1 MCRRNNGV
9 ARGLYTGDAECLL
22 VRSCRGG
29 WAIAP
34 LPICPVSRAHS
45 EHALRSPSIVRVER
59 TPRAAAARRR
69 GGGASANCKNAGAGT
84 KSDQNP
90 RRDDG
95 DANTIIGTRR
105 PQDAMTQWTQPVA
118 PVVANADRRR
128 VPLALD
134 NTHHTIH
141 TLLFTSHDHL
151 PHQ

>member
-1 MCRRNNGV
+1 MP
-9 ARGLYTGDAECLL
+9 ARALMQGWLGHRSFANLSSLESTLRARTPKPLGLYCT
-22 VRSCRGG
+22 R
-29 WAIAP
+29 
-34 LPICPVSRAHS
+34 
-45 EHALRSPSIVRVER
+45 RVER